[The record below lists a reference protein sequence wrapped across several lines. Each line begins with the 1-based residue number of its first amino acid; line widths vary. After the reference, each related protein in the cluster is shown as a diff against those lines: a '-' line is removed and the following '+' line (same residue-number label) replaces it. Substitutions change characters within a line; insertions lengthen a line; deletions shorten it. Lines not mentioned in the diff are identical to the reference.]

1 MSNLFRSKHTYFIFS
16 TDTVLVI
23 ASFYLAHAI
32 RFDFQ
37 IPADHLDSMVQF
49 LPYVLIIK
57 MLTFTLFRLYQGMW
71 RYTSLV
77 DLFNVFKATGMS
89 TGAIILIALLG
100 YDFERYSRCVFII
113 DCILTFIFIA
123 GLRVGIRLYFTK
135 NFPTEI
141 FPILSRLKSEGRN
154 LLIIKTSGFLVD
166 TVLVTISFYLAYS
179 IRFDFQI
186 PANHLIAMLHIL
198 PFVLIVKMSIF
209 TLFRMYQGIWRYTR
223 LKELLNTIK
232 AIIVSTM
239 GIILVVLMLYRF
251 EGYSRSIFIIDCSLT
266 LLFIGWIRV
275 GIRLY
280 YSRSGTRE
288 NLPLLSKKH
297 CPQKKLLIIGAGDAG
312 EKVLREIFSNPAL
325 NITPVGFLD
334 DNPETH
340 GRTIHGVKVLGS
352 VEQIDSF
359 CTLFDEIL
367 IAVAAASAQQMRMIV
382 AACEKTGKR
391 FRTIP
396 AISELIDGRVSVK
409 TIRDVTLEDLLG
421 REEVKLDKDEIFSY
435 LCGKRV
441 LITGAGG
448 SIGSELVRQV
458 SRFHPGDLALVE
470 FSEYNLFR
478 TEMECHQRFAYMKTS
493 GFLVDIRDQE
503 SLNRI
508 FKEFR
513 PQVVFHAAAY
523 KHVPLQELHPWE
535 AVRNNVLGTRNLVQ
549 AAHDYGVE
557 RFVLVS
563 TDKAVRPTNVMGA
576 TKRVAEQLVVCTN
589 AHSNSRFMA
598 VRFGNV
604 IGSSGSVIPIF
615 QEQIAR
621 GGPVTV
627 THPEITRYFMS
638 IPEAAQLILEAG
650 AMGEGGETFILDMGK
665 PVHIDELARDLI
677 RLHGYEDQDIEIQY
691 IGLRPGEK
699 LHEELITEG
708 EGIVKTAHEK
718 IMVLRGN
725 VQDFRELQDQIDTL
739 LKITHT
745 YDTAKIKQK
754 LGQILPEYTPKFKG
768 YMREYIRYLSD
779 IPIVYNGADV
789 IAEQKVYLHNISI
802 GGLSFRSPNGHIKQ
816 GTPIV
821 IKIPFVMPT
830 FEEKGIVAWCLK
842 NNGYSYIGVQFVD
855 KDPGF
860 RTRIVK
866 QVCHIEQYKH
876 KLLKTEGRKLSG
888 EEAAMMWMKKYARD
902 FPNRVEQYDRVVS
915 SDVN

>member
-1 MSNLFRSKHTYFIFS
+1 
-16 TDTVLVI
+16 
-23 ASFYLAHAI
+23 
-32 RFDFQ
+32 
-37 IPADHLDSMVQF
+37 
-49 LPYVLIIK
+49 
-57 MLTFTLFRLYQGMW
+57 
-71 RYTSLV
+71 
-77 DLFNVFKATGMS
+77 
-89 TGAIILIALLG
+89 
-100 YDFERYSRCVFII
+100 
-113 DCILTFIFIA
+113 
-123 GLRVGIRLYFTK
+123 
-135 NFPTEI
+135 
-141 FPILSRLKSEGRN
+141 
-154 LLIIKTSGFLVD
+154 
-166 TVLVTISFYLAYS
+166 
-179 IRFDFQI
+179 
-186 PANHLIAMLHIL
+186 
-198 PFVLIVKMSIF
+198 
-209 TLFRMYQGIWRYTR
+209 
-223 LKELLNTIK
+223 
-232 AIIVSTM
+232 
-239 GIILVVLMLYRF
+239 
-251 EGYSRSIFIIDCSLT
+251 
-266 LLFIGWIRV
+266 
-275 GIRLY
+275 
-280 YSRSGTRE
+280 
-288 NLPLLSKKH
+288 
-297 CPQKKLLIIGAGDAG
+297 
-312 EKVLREIFSNPAL
+312 
-325 NITPVGFLD
+325 
-334 DNPETH
+334 
-340 GRTIHGVKVLGS
+340 

-359 CTLFDEIL
+359 CSLFDEIL
-367 IAVAAASAQQMRMIV
+367 IAVAAASAQQMHRIV

-409 TIRDVTLEDLLG
+409 TIRDVTFEDLLG

-458 SRFHPGDLALVE
+458 SKFHPEDLALVE

-478 TEMECHQRFAYMKTS
+478 TEMECHQRFAHMKTS

-503 SLNRI
+503 SLKRI
-508 FKEFR
+508 FKKFR

-549 AAHDYGVE
+549 AAHEYGVE

-576 TKRVAEQLVVCTN
+576 TKRVAEQLVVCEN

-627 THPEITRYFMS
+627 THPEITRYFMT

-677 RLHGYEDQDIEIQY
+677 RLHGYEPDQDIEIQY
-691 IGLRPGEK
+691 TGLRPGEK
-699 LHEELITEG
+699 LYEELITEG

-725 VQDFRELQDQIDTL
+725 VQDVKGLQDQIDTL
-739 LKITHT
+739 LKITNT
-745 YDTAKIKQK
+745 YNTAKIKQK
-754 LGQILPEYTPKFKG
+754 LGQILPEYTPKFKR
-768 YMREYIRYLSD
+768 YTREYIRYLSD
-779 IPIVYNGADV
+779 IPIMYNGDDA

-821 IKIPFVMPT
+821 VKIPFVTPT
-830 FEEKGIVAWCLK
+830 FKEKGIVAWCRK
-842 NNGYSYIGVQFVD
+842 NNGYNYIGVQFVD

-860 RTRIVK
+860 RTRIVE

-876 KLLKTEGRKLSG
+876 KMLETEGRKLSG

-902 FPNRVEQYDRVVS
+902 SPNRAKQYDRVVS
-915 SDVN
+915 SDVASRQHIMVKINDILPDSA